1 MKFNFKKEL
10 PLILITAT
18 PFLYLIYIW
27 NSLPQKVPMHWNLQ
41 GEIDRYGSKSEL
53 WLIPLMLPLLTY
65 LLFVLIPYIDPKG
78 KIEKMGQKYHS
89 LKFILTLSM
98 SVLAIFIIYSAK
110 SKSLTNPNYVIA
122 LIGVLYLV
130 IGNYFKTV
138 KPNYF
143 IGIRTPWTLENENI
157 WKSTHQLAG
166 KMWFIAGLCIVILS
180 FILTQKINFI
190 LFILLTSVITIIPI
204 LHSFLEFKKH
214 QK

>member
-110 SKSLTNPNYVIA
+110 SKSLTSPNYVIA

-143 IGIRTPWTLENENI
+143 IGIRTPWTLENEDI

-190 LFILLTSVITIIPI
+190 LFILITSVITIIPI
-204 LHSFLEFKKH
+204 LYSFLEFKKH